1 MGILFKE
8 EKMTDI
14 LLSIKPEF
22 VARIFSGDKKFE
34 FRKVIPTAQ
43 VDKIY
48 IYATRPICA
57 VVGYATVSGIIS
69 DNPDILW
76 NKTDKYAGIARDFF
90 DFYFSGRARAH
101 AYCLENVIKYNV
113 PRSLSEFGISAAPQN
128 FIYIKN

>member
-1 MGILFKE
+1 
-8 EKMTDI
+8 MTAI

-90 DFYFSGRARAH
+90 DSYFSGRAQAH
-101 AYCLENVIKYNV
+101 AYCLDNVIKYNV
-113 PRSLSEFGISAAPQN
+113 PRSLSEFGIHKAPQD
-128 FIYIKN
+128 FVYIK

>member
-1 MGILFKE
+1 MAN
-8 EKMTDI
+8 I
-14 LLSIKPEF
+14 LLAIKPEF
-22 VARIFSGDKKFE
+22 VEKILAGDKKFE
-34 FRKVIPTAQ
+34 FRKNIPNTQ
-43 VDKIY
+43 IEKIF

-90 DFYFSGRARAH
+90 DFYFSGRACAH

-113 PRSLSEFGISAAPQN
+113 PRSLSEFGIRAAPQN
-128 FIYIKN
+128 FVYIKN